1 MALRLR
7 ESSITKTVF
16 INLAFKMKIKQNATR
31 PIERV
36 AQLFYCPTLLANA
49 SMPGTPASR

>member
-7 ESSITKTVF
+7 ESRMTKTVF
-16 INLAFKMKIKQNATR
+16 INLAFKMKVKINATR
-31 PIERV
+31 PIGRV
-36 AQLFYCPTLLANA
+36 AQLFYCPTLFANA

>member
-7 ESSITKTVF
+7 ESRITKTVF
-16 INLAFKMKIKQNATR
+16 INLAFKMKVKIYATR
-31 PIERV
+31 PIGRV
-36 AQLFYCPTLLANA
+36 AQLFYCPTLFANA

>member
-1 MALRLR
+1 MALRFR

-16 INLAFKMKIKQNATR
+16 INLAFKMKIKLNATR
-31 PIERV
+31 PIGRV
-36 AQLFYCPTLLANA
+36 AKLFYCPTRLANA